1 MTVHEI
7 FTTLNN
13 RMVGAMMMYT
23 QLTQLFTFI
32 DLLSDARRQEQQLQ
46 EESHGMIELNKYYA
60 QHYHL
65 LSVADNPPQI
75 DILNLGLCKKS
86 AKELSPK
93 DKVYLIQYG
102 MKEWIE
108 WERQSKVMYE
118 DAYNSLVELS
128 EVAAAEFIMRYVRD
142 VDQELK
148 DAEMLY
154 KVRDGIGWDSPTI
167 YDKQARLGK
176 R

>member
-7 FTTLNN
+7 FTSLNN
-13 RMVGAMMMYT
+13 RMIGAMMIHT
-23 QLTQLFTFI
+23 QLTQLFIFI
-32 DLLSDARRQEQQLQ
+32 DLLPDARRQEQQLQ

-65 LSVADNPPQI
+65 LSIADNPPQI
-75 DILNLGLCKKS
+75 DVFGLGLFKKS
-86 AKELSPK
+86 SKELTSE
-93 DKVYLIQYG
+93 DRMRLIQYG
-102 MKEWIE
+102 MTAWIE
-108 WERQSKVMYE
+108 WERQSKVIYE
-118 DAYNSLVELS
+118 DAYNNLVELS

-154 KVRDGIGWDSPTI
+154 KVRDGIGWDLPTI

>member
-7 FTTLNN
+7 FTSLNN
-13 RMVGAMMMYT
+13 RMVGAMMIHT

-32 DLLSDARRQEQQLQ
+32 DLLPDARRQEQQLQ
-46 EESHGMIELNKYYA
+46 EESHGMMELNKYYA

-65 LSVADNPPQI
+65 LSIADNPPQI
-75 DILNLGLCKKS
+75 DILDLGLFKKS
-86 AKELSPK
+86 SKDLSSE
-93 DKVYLIQYG
+93 DIVYLIQYG
-102 MKEWIE
+102 MNQWLE
-108 WERQSKVMYE
+108 WEHQSKVIYE
-118 DAYNSLVELS
+118 DAYNSLIDLS

-148 DAEMLY
+148 DVESLY
-154 KVRDGIGWDSPTI
+154 KVRKAIDWDLPTI
-167 YDKQARLGK
+167 YDKQSRLGK

>member
-1 MTVHEI
+1 MI
-7 FTTLNN
+7 
-13 RMVGAMMMYT
+13 GAMMIHT
-23 QLTQLFTFI
+23 QLTQLFIFI
-32 DLLSDARRQEQQLQ
+32 DLLPDARRQEQQLQ

-65 LSVADNPPQI
+65 LSIADNPPQI
-75 DILNLGLCKKS
+75 DVFGLGLFKKPS
-86 AKELSPK
+86 KELTPE
-93 DKVYLIQYG
+93 DKMRLIQYG
-102 MKEWIE
+102 MTAWIE
-108 WERQSKVMYE
+108 WERQSKVIYE
-118 DAYNSLVELS
+118 DAYNNLIELS

-154 KVRDGIGWDSPTI
+154 KVRDGIGWDLPTI